1 MQDKETIE
9 KMTEYIQSTP
19 EYKLG
24 ESIKE
29 MYKDTPV
36 IDGRDKPI
44 DLGDMPEDMNI
55 ELTKVAIFEIV
66 ELVLQ
71 KYEDDDIH
79 KKSVRHNVANSIFN
93 AIINEGFVYKI
104 IDKEEKS
111 ERCSGN
117 DKSN

>member
-19 EYKLG
+19 EYKEG
-24 ESIKE
+24 ETVL
-29 MYKDTPV
+29 DRLNNPPV
-36 IDGRDKPI
+36 IENKKPI
-44 DLGDMPEDMNI
+44 DLGDMPEDMDLA
-55 ELTKVAIFEIV
+55 LTKAAIFEIV

-111 ERCSGN
+111 ERSSGD
-117 DKSN
+117 DKTD